1 MEIIVRGIPKSFKTK
16 VLKRFIS
23 ESGGRIDQETIDV
36 FYSEANHLV
45 EFLLY
50 SGRFNDSSD
59 EELIMRIDMEQFSPK
74 VTEPM
79 IDWAVRVALEMRVRM
94 LNNAIPS
101 MKIGNVRSLL
111 SNGNMSL
118 CHLGEVMVSRLCRGV
133 ENG

>member
-1 MEIIVRGIPKSFKTK
+1 MRGIPKSFKTK

-101 MKIGNVRSLL
+101 MKIGNV
-111 SNGNMSL
+111 
-118 CHLGEVMVSRLCRGV
+118 GV
-133 ENG
+133 C